1 MPNESPQH
9 AHLKNLAS
17 KVLFALSLNFFNA
30 VFNRISARLQELSVS
45 SEENPDYSDIE
56 LIQHINVDVHRLTKL
71 LNGTVKL
78 IPKIGCFFAK
88 FYQNDHL
95 FASNE

>member
-1 MPNESPQH
+1 MAFTDIPNDSPQN

-45 SEENPDYSDIE
+45 NEENPDYSDIE
-56 LIQHINVDVHRLTKL
+56 LIQHINVDVHRLTRL
-71 LNGTVKL
+71 LNGS
-78 IPKIGCFFAK
+78 FFT
-88 FYQNDHL
+88 FISLHL
-95 FASNE
+95 NSDYIAI